1 RKRYKKSKRRKRTSR
16 KRKVYTSSSSS
27 DTDDSYDGKRSMV
40 RVLKVKQEPPTFNGY
55 ILADAKRLFPLDMQL
70 WTYMLI
76 SKSYSLGKLLRHLGR
91 QIEGIEHV
99 FADNARFTPASS
111 KQMLEQGS
119 DSKPS
124 KQDSHTQAEVKDS
137 DPTVSVNN
145 WPCQL
150 CNPSDHSLPS
160 CRLSYQEMRD
170 IAFNR
175 KLCFKCFNP
184 GHDSRNCRRSYKCK
198 HCNHDHLSFLCK
210 RITVWEALKKQP
222 KSTVKHEYKQQW

>member
-1 RKRYKKSKRRKRTSR
+1 MIKGFGVTEETKDFGIKYNSRESKRARKVQSDDDDSDDDTATSR
-16 KRKVYTSSSSS
+16 KQAKTLHRGKARRYKRVSSTDS
-27 DTDDSYDGKRSMV
+27 DQS
-40 RVLKVKQEPPTFNGY
+40 
-55 ILADAKRLFPLDMQL
+55 
-70 WTYMLI
+70 
-76 SKSYSLGKLLRHLGR
+76 H
-91 QIEGIEHV
+91 
-99 FADNARFTPASS
+99 
-111 KQMLEQGS
+111 LEQSS

-124 KQDSHTQAEVKDS
+124 KQDTQTEVKDS
-137 DPTVSVNN
+137 HPTVSVNN